1 MAISFWTNFDWQGTL
16 LGLLWAALFY
26 AGLTLLQRFLN
37 RARIFK
43 QISTSLNLLFL
54 FSALNLFLAEPLG
67 KLHPYV
73 MSAIWAVVL
82 FFLVYIG
89 IRLLDFF
96 LLDLVVRW
104 RKRTPVPIVLRD
116 VGRWI
121 LSLVALVFVVKLAF
135 PQANLNVFAVSSI
148 VIGYIVGNATQDTLG
163 NLIAGLALNA
173 EQPFTIGDWV
183 TVGGHTGVVVEIT
196 WRATRLRTKSNDF
209 VVIPNGVIAKEP
221 IYNYSQPSRMHGYRV
236 KIGVH
241 YDVSPDKVRRVVLEA
256 LRTIPEVLQDPP
268 PKVWLL
274 EYGDSSIVYTV
285 RYFFSDFTHLDDLQS
300 NVLSLIWYY
309 FKREGI
315 SIPFPIRDVTMREVT
330 REEEERQ
337 RRAEVEDIIRSLSK
351 IEIFHPLSREE
362 LASVASNLREQIFA
376 RDEVLVRQGEE
387 GDTFYIIR
395 DGKVAVS
402 VVDAEGRSTV
412 VAHLGKGVFFG
423 EMSLL
428 TGEKRTATVTAE
440 VDTTVLALSKAIF
453 AEVLEA
459 NAQIAEALAKVLE
472 RRQRE
477 NLEKMAKTKELSQ
490 DKLDATSSQTIL
502 RKIKSFFGLG

>member
-1 MAISFWTNFDWQGTL
+1 MTQFWTHFDWQGTL
-16 LGLLWAALFY
+16 LGLLWSALFY
-26 AGLTLLQRFLN
+26 GGLTFIQKFLN
-37 RARIFK
+37 RLKIFK

-67 KLHPYV
+67 RLHPYV

-89 IRLLDFF
+89 IRLLDVF

-104 RKRTPVPIVLRD
+104 RKRIPVPIVLRD
-116 VGRWI
+116 IGRWL
-121 LSLVALVFVVKLAF
+121 LSLVALILIIRVVF
-135 PQANLNVFAVSSI
+135 PQVNLNVFAVSSI
-148 VIGYIVGNATQDTLG
+148 VVGYIVGNATQDTLG
-163 NLIAGLALNA
+163 NLIAGLALNT
-173 EQPFTIGDWV
+173 ERPFAIGDWV
-183 TVGGHTGVVVEIT
+183 TIAGNTGVVVDMT

-209 VVIPNGVIAKEP
+209 IVIPNGVIAKEP
-221 IYNYSQPSRMHGYRV
+221 IYNYSQPSQMHGYRV

-241 YDVSPDKVRRVVLEA
+241 YDVSPDHVRRVVLEA

-268 PKVWLL
+268 PRVWLS

-285 RYFFSDFTHLDDLQS
+285 RYFFGDFAHLDDIHS

-315 SIPFPIRDVTMREVT
+315 SIPFPIRDVTMKQIT
-330 REEEERQ
+330 REDEEAGRKV
-337 RRAEVEDIIRSLSK
+337 EVEDIVRSLSK
-351 IEIFHPLSREE
+351 IEIFHPLSQEE

-402 VVDAEGRSTV
+402 VNDAEGRSTV
-412 VAHLGKGVFFG
+412 VAHLGKGAFFG

-428 TGEKRTATVTAE
+428 TGEKRTATITAE
-440 VDTTVLALSKAIF
+440 TDTTVLALSKAIF
-453 AEVLEA
+453 ADVLET

-472 RRQRE
+472 KRQRE

>member
-1 MAISFWTNFDWQGTL
+1 MTQFWTNFDWQGTL

-54 FSALNLFLAEPLG
+54 FTAMTLFLAEPLG
-67 KLHPYV
+67 RLHPYV
-73 MSAIWAVVL
+73 VSSIWAAVL

-89 IRLLDFF
+89 IRLLDVV

-116 VGRWI
+116 IGRW
-121 LSLVALVFVVKLAF
+121 LFSLVALIFIIKVVF
-135 PQANLNVFAVSSI
+135 PQVNLNVFAVSSI

-163 NLIAGLALNA
+163 NLIAGLALTT
-173 EQPFTIGDWV
+173 ERPFTIGDWV
-183 TVGGHTGVVVEIT
+183 TIAGNTGVVVEIN
-196 WRATRLRTKSNDF
+196 WRATRLRTKSNDYI
-209 VVIPNGVIAKEP
+209 VIPNGMIAKEP
-221 IYNYSQPSRMHGYRV
+221 IVNYSQPSRNHGRIL
-236 KIGVH
+236 KIGINYGV
-241 YDVSPDKVRRVVLEA
+241 PPNTVRQVILDAMKAV
-256 LRTIPEVLQDPP
+256 PEIINDPP
-268 PKVWLL
+268 P
-274 EYGDSSIVYTV
+274 IVRLIAY
-285 RYFFSDFTHLDDLQS
+285 SDFSIDYDVKYYISDFARLEDIES
-300 NVLSLIWYY
+300 KVMYLIWYY
-309 FKREGI
+309 FKRAGI
-315 SIPFPIRDVTMREVT
+315 IIPFPIRDVTMKQIT
-330 REEEERQ
+330 REDEEAK
-337 RRAEVEDIIRSLSK
+337 RRVEIEDIVRSLSR
-351 IEIFHPLSREE
+351 IEIFHPLSKEE
-362 LASVASNLREQIFA
+362 LFSVASNLGEKIYA
-376 RDEVLVRQGEE
+376 AGEILVRQGEE

-428 TGEKRTATVTAE
+428 TGEKRTATITAE
-440 VDTTVLALSKAIF
+440 TDTTVLALSKAIF

-459 NAQIAEALAKVLE
+459 NTQIAEGLAKVLE
-472 RRQRE
+472 KRQRE

>member
-1 MAISFWTNFDWQGTL
+1 MTQFWTNFDWQGTL

-54 FSALNLFLAEPLG
+54 FTALTLFLVEPLSR
-67 KLHPYV
+67 LHPYV
-73 MSAIWAVVL
+73 VNSIWAAVL

-89 IRLLDFF
+89 IRLLDFL

-116 VGRWI
+116 IGRW
-121 LSLVALVFVVKLAF
+121 LFSLVALIFIIKVVF

-163 NLIAGLALNA
+163 NLIAGLALNT
-173 EQPFTIGDWV
+173 ERPFAIGDWV
-183 TVGGHTGVVVEIT
+183 TIGGNTGVIVDMT
-196 WRATRLRTKSNDF
+196 WRATRLRTKSNDYI
-209 VVIPNGVIAKEP
+209 VIPNGTIAKEP
-221 IYNYSQPSRMHGYRV
+221 IVNYSQPSRNHARILQ
-236 KIGVH
+236 IGIT
-241 YDVSPDKVRRVVLEA
+241 YAAPPNKVRQVILEA
-256 LRTIPEVLQDPP
+256 LKNVPEVLADPP
-268 PKVWLL
+268 PAVRLRAY
-274 EYGDSSIVYTV
+274 EDFSIKYDVKFYI
-285 RYFFSDFTHLDDLQS
+285 SDFAHLEDIQS
-300 NVLSLIWYY
+300 QVMYLIWYY

-315 SIPFPIRDVTMREVT
+315 AIPFPIRDVTMRQVT

-337 RRAEVEDIIRSLSK
+337 RRVEIEDIVRALSR
-351 IEIFHPLSREE
+351 IEIFHPLSKEE
-362 LASVASNLREQIFA
+362 LASVASNLGEKIYA
-376 RDEVLVRQGEE
+376 AGEVLFRQGEE

-395 DGKVAVS
+395 DGKVAIS
-402 VVDAEGRSTV
+402 VADAEGRSTV
-412 VAHLGKGVFFG
+412 VAHLGKGAFFG

-428 TGEKRTATVTAE
+428 TGEKRTATITAE
-440 VDTTVLALSKAIF
+440 ADTTVLALSKAIF
-453 AEVLEA
+453 ADVLET

-472 RRQRE
+472 KRQRE